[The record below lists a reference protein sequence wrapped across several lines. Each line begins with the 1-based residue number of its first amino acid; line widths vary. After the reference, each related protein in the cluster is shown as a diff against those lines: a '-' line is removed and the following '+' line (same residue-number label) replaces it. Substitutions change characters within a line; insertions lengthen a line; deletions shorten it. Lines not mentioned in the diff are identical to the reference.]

1 MATNLAIN
9 QELLQR
15 ALKVGKFRTKKET
28 VTRALEE
35 FIERRQQKELLKGIG
50 KFEFR
55 EDWDYRKDRVS
66 RESHR

>member
-9 QELLQR
+9 HKLLQR
-15 ALKVGKFRTKKET
+15 ALKIGRFRTKKET
-28 VTRALEE
+28 VTRALRE

-55 EDWDYRKDRVS
+55 EDWDYRKDRVG
-66 RESHR
+66 RESHC